1 VRQAIDAR
9 RAWYHDSLRDLL
21 AADGD
26 PAPSTTASLLVALS
40 DGLLE
45 SAYLDD
51 PEKIPALVREAVAR
65 LLLRR

>member
-1 VRQAIDAR
+1 M
-9 RAWYHDSLRDLL
+9 RAAH
-21 AADGD
+21 GI
-26 PAPSTTASLLVALS
+26 TTASGTFLQRMAIPLLPSPPPSSSRVS